1 MSDEV
6 VKATRGVV
14 FVKREVCKGCAYCIE
29 FCPSHCLEFAR
40 EFNAKGYHYPVMAH
54 PEKCSGCDMCGSYC
68 PDFAIVGM
76 RVKDLENRKTA
87 GAAAQQPQGRVA

>member
-1 MSDEV
+1 MSTELA
-6 VKATRGVV
+6 KAIRGVV

-29 FCPSHCLEFAR
+29 FCPNHCLEFAR

-76 RVKDLENRKTA
+76 RTKDLESRLTA
-87 GAAAQQPQGRVA
+87 QVAAGKSPAKVA